1 MNDFHQLFAFHISHS
16 NRKIQSLF
24 DYVDPAL
31 RSFDVT
37 HLDAGQCLVEFLGN
51 RTHLLHTAWEAD
63 FFAVVYDLSDWR
75 DNCCSTAKSAFCKI
89 FYFVQIYFT
98 FFDFQSEIMFCNLQ
112 DRTAC
117 DRRKDAVG
125 LRSYQ
130 LAVFGDKDNVC
141 AAGLLDLGTC
151 LRIQVDVLIETVLMS
166 IACRLIA

>member
-1 MNDFHQLFAFHISHS
+1 M
-16 NRKIQSLF
+16 
-24 DYVDPAL
+24 
-31 RSFDVT
+31 T

-51 RTHLLHTAWEAD
+51 RTHLLHTCRETD
-63 FFAVVYDLSDWR
+63 FLAVVNDLANR
-75 DNCCSTAKSAFCKI
+75 GDNSCGTAQTHSAKSLLRL
-89 FYFVQIYFT
+89 VYFT
-98 FFDFQSEIMFCNLQ
+98 LFGLHAKVISCNLQ

-151 LRIQVDVLIETVLMS
+151 LRIQVDVLIETVL
-166 IACRLIA
+166 